1 MANPM
6 KLVKAVKKATQS
18 KVSAKAEYR
27 ANAKKAETRAKTNAI
42 QKNSVKV
49 KTKTGKTKRNP
60 SDSAKTAYKDNS
72 SYTRAAMR
80 SIYKNGGGN

>member
-1 MANPM
+1 M
-6 KLVKAVKKATQS
+6 KVVKAVKKATQS

-27 ANAKKAETRAKTNAI
+27 ANAKKEATRAKTNTI

-49 KTKTGKTKRNP
+49 KPKNRVPKRNP
-60 SDSAKTAYKDNS
+60 PDAAKTAYKDNS

-80 SIYKNGGGN
+80 SIYKNGI

>member
-6 KLVKAVKKATQS
+6 KAIKAVKKATQS

-60 SDSAKTAYKDNS
+60 SDPAKTAYKFNNS
-72 SYTRAAMR
+72 YSRAEKR
-80 SIYKNGGGN
+80 SIYKTGGGN

>member
-6 KLVKAVKKATQS
+6 KLVKVVKKATQS

-27 ANAKKAETRAKTNAI
+27 ANAKKEATRAKTNAI

-49 KTKTGKTKRNP
+49 KPKTTKPKRNP
-60 SDSAKTAYKDNS
+60 SDPAKIRYKDNS
-72 SYTRAAMR
+72 SYTRAEMR
-80 SIYKNGGGN
+80 SIYKTGGGA

>member
-1 MANPM
+1 M
-6 KLVKAVKKATQS
+6 KLVKVVKKATQS

-27 ANAKKAETRAKTNAI
+27 ANAKKEATRAKTNAI

-60 SDSAKTAYKDNS
+60 SDPAKIAYKFNNS
-72 SYTRAAMR
+72 YSRAEKR
-80 SIYKNGGGN
+80 SIYKTGGGG

>member
-1 MANPM
+1 MANPI
-6 KLVKAVKKATQS
+6 KLIKVVKKATQS

-49 KTKTGKTKRNP
+49 KPKNRAPKRNP
-60 SDSAKTAYKDNS
+60 PDPAKIRYKDNS
-72 SYTRAAMR
+72 SYTRAEMR
-80 SIYKNGGGN
+80 SIYKTGGGA